1 MESNNS
7 SYTFTNIKT
16 DANYN
21 VYAYAVDNKKVKTN
35 TYNYKYTSNYNLP
48 VISKVETSKTSNS
61 ITATVTATKGTNNIS
76 KYYYSIDNGSTFTE
90 STSNSYTFNN
100 LSGITVPSS
109 CTS

>member
-35 TYNYKYTSNYNLP
+35 TYTYKYTSNYNLP
-48 VISKVETSKTSNS
+48 VISKVETSKISNS

-76 KYYYSIDNGSTFTE
+76 KYYYSIDNGSTFIET
-90 STSNSYTFNN
+90 TSN
-100 LSGITVPSS
+100 
-109 CTS
+109 